1 MIKIDA
7 YITVRIDGEP
17 RDEKIP
23 IEPHRILFEDSC
35 MVLGFKPLIIDRD
48 DNAVVRA
55 ITVNGIT
62 VDQGDYEVEAG
73 WEFVPGM
80 KQYYPSYIAQCGKQ
94 SP

>member
-1 MIKIDA
+1 MIEVKACIK
-7 YITVRIDGEP
+7 YRIKGETK
-17 RDEKIP
+17 DKWAN

-35 MVLGFKPLIIDRD
+35 MIIGFKPLVISEHEDT
-48 DNAVVRA
+48 VVKS
-55 ITVNGIT
+55 ITVNDVTI
-62 VDQGDYEVEAG
+62 DQGNYEVEAG